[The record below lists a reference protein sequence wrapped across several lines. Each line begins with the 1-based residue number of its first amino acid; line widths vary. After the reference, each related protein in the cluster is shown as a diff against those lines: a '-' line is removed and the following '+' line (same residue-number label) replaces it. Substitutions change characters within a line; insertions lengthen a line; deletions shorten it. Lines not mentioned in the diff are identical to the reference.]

1 MAIKEIWKT
10 VPNYEGEYEVS
21 SKGRVRS
28 VKAKRP
34 DKGHILKAYR
44 NKRNGYLYLAL
55 SKNGVARTVRVHK
68 IVMMAF
74 NPRGEYGKYDKNLTI
89 NHIDGDKTNNSL
101 GNLEWCTQSE
111 NQYEAIRLGL
121 QKNEGLKIIC
131 LDDKSIYKSATEAA
145 RSVGGEIGEMV
156 ARVCRGERSHY
167 RNKHFAFYDDYINN
181 TIPTYKGRYKKK
193 GSVCL
198 WR

>member
-55 SKNGVARTVRVHK
+55 SKKWGGTYCSCPQNSDDGFQSPWRIRK
-68 IVMMAF
+68 I
-74 NPRGEYGKYDKNLTI
+74 
-89 NHIDGDKTNNSL
+89 
-101 GNLEWCTQSE
+101 
-111 NQYEAIRLGL
+111 
-121 QKNEGLKIIC
+121 
-131 LDDKSIYKSATEAA
+131 
-145 RSVGGEIGEMV
+145 
-156 ARVCRGERSHY
+156 
-167 RNKHFAFYDDYINN
+167 
-181 TIPTYKGRYKKK
+181 
-193 GSVCL
+193 
-198 WR
+198 

>member
-1 MAIKEIWKT
+1 MAIEEIWKP

-28 VKAKRP
+28 VKANRP
-34 DKGHILKAYR
+34 DKGHILKAYK
-44 NKRNGYLYLAL
+44 NKRNGYLYLGL
-55 SKNGVARTVRVHK
+55 SKDGVARTVRVHK

-89 NHIDGDKTNNSL
+89 NHIDGDKTNNSVD
-101 GNLEWCTQSE
+101 NLEWCSQKE
-111 NQYEAIRLGL
+111 NVRKAIDMGL
-121 QKNEGLKIIC
+121 QKFEGTKVIC
-131 LDDKSIYKSATEAA
+131 LDDGRVYKSIQEAA
-145 RSVGGEIGEMV
+145 RSAGGIRGEMV

-167 RNKHFAFYDDYINN
+167 RNKHFAFYDDYIKD
-181 TIPTYKGRYKKK
+181 TIPAYKGKYKKK
-193 GSVCL
+193 GTVCL